1 MHAATCNNSALWG
14 AMSSCS
20 GPAVTSGIEQRL
32 NVIVQ
37 PHHLLPTYCTYCNP
51 EPAIYVGRAPCAVL
65 PFKPQPFSRKDLA
78 QTDTLQIWII
88 QLNTSIYNISKGR
101 VIPHI
106 EGLNE
111 NICREIRFQFQFVCS
126 ALSVCHCKRNAT
138 NVYITGCCS
147 I

>member
-14 AMSSCS
+14 ALSSCS

-37 PHHLLPTYCTYCNP
+37 PHHLLPTYCNP
-51 EPAIYVGRAPCAVL
+51 NPAVYVVLPYAVL
-65 PFKPQPFSRKDLA
+65 PCKPQPFSRKDLA
-78 QTDTLQIWII
+78 QTDTLQKWII

-111 NICREIRFQFQFVCS
+111 NIYREIRFRFQYVCS
-126 ALSVCHCKRNAT
+126 GLSVCQGEQTIVK
-138 NVYITGCCS
+138 
-147 I
+147 